1 MYVQCTYIPVPEKRW
16 PLTKSFSQTHSQ
28 LHNALYSVHC
38 TKLSY
43 SLLWVEPGPKLRA
56 IPATA
61 PPKKLKKVIKYLEK
75 IPGTLTW
82 QTTKKNFGPGPNP
95 SEEWS
100 EAGARARSQPNTDR
114 IRNTVPLLRY
124 STTWKLGA
132 GLVDKLCPQ
141 WQVLGDT
148 LQVMKDAHP
157 RPRYQVWVGW
167 K

>member
-1 MYVQCTYIPVPEKRW
+1 MGDITQALNQRSGAPPPPPLVSCYLLLLATTCMYIVQCTYIPVPEKRW

-75 IPGTLTW
+75 NTLTW
-82 QTTKKNFGPGPNP
+82 QTTKKTLG
-95 SEEWS
+95 
-100 EAGARARSQPNTDR
+100 QDR
-114 IRNTVPLLRY
+114 IHPKNDP
-124 STTWKLGA
+124 KPEPEPGA
-132 GLVDKLCPQ
+132 NRTRTEFATLYHYYGIRLPGSWGLD
-141 WQVLGDT
+141 W
-148 LQVMKDAHP
+148 
-157 RPRYQVWVGW
+157 
-167 K
+167 